1 MKLCEWAN
9 IIFVKE
15 VPMVTRLELW
25 FFMFSNNSLA
35 LFMKPL
41 RHRVERAILKI
52 APLIAE
58 WNVYWRILLFFYID
72 ILTNEKGNESL
83 LSTDLYI
90 KVPSLMVI
98 SKFKT
103 YHDHPDVTP
112 QVQTPLD
119 IFHKKT
125 YQSLHDHLQ
134 RRDHQWSA
142 LLSGNFVPWFYQRN

>member
-1 MKLCEWAN
+1 MKC
-9 IIFVKE
+9 
-15 VPMVTRLELW
+15 
-25 FFMFSNNSLA
+25 
-35 LFMKPL
+35 
-41 RHRVERAILKI
+41 ILTDI
-52 APLIAE
+52 A
-58 WNVYWRILLFFYID
+58 FFYID

-112 QVQTPLD
+112 QVQIPLD

-134 RRDHQWSA
+134 RRDHQ
-142 LLSGNFVPWFYQRN
+142 

>member
-1 MKLCEWAN
+1 MKC
-9 IIFVKE
+9 
-15 VPMVTRLELW
+15 
-25 FFMFSNNSLA
+25 
-35 LFMKPL
+35 
-41 RHRVERAILKI
+41 ILTDI
-52 APLIAE
+52 A
-58 WNVYWRILLFFYID
+58 FFYVD

-83 LSTDLYI
+83 LSTDLHI

-125 YQSLHDHLQ
+125 YQSLQKDLPKPPPFTAQ
-134 RRDHQWSA
+134 RSSMKCFIEWKFRA
-142 LLSGNFVPWFYQRN
+142 LILSKKLVMRCILFHRNTKKGLSKKVLCQFPLECQLPVSLSHFQR